1 MRGRRSEQ
9 ARREGRTITIAIASE
24 STIVR
29 TGLRVM
35 LAGASDMRVI
45 AEVSTIA
52 AAARLIAERPPD
64 LLFVVLLR
72 NLSEGLDALPRA
84 QQRLLDV
91 PRVVVGVER
100 SRAERSPA
108 PKGAWPDWVSINV
121 TRAELVAAA
130 RRVARGVPASSP
142 WKSAR
147 GVAQPFSR
155 LATTLTAPETAL
167 LRLLSEGL
175 TNPQIAGRL
184 GYSVGTVK
192 DYVQRILEK
201 LDVSNRTEAA
211 VKAVRAG
218 MLN

>member
-1 MRGRRSEQ
+1 MQGRRSEQ
-9 ARREGRTITIAIASE
+9 ARRERRTITIAIASE
-24 STIVR
+24 STVVR

-35 LAGASDMRVI
+35 LASAGDMRVI
-45 AEVSTIA
+45 AEVSMIA
-52 AAARLIAERPPD
+52 DAARLIAVRPPD

-72 NLSEGLDALPRA
+72 DISEGLAALQRA
-84 QQRLLDV
+84 RRRLLNV
-91 PRVVVGVER
+91 PCVVVTVEP
-100 SRAERSPA
+100 SRAERSQA
-108 PKGAWPDWVSINV
+108 PTGPYSDCVSINV

-130 RRVARGVPASSP
+130 RRVARGAAWSP

-147 GVAQPFSR
+147 GAAQPFPG
-155 LATTLTAPETAL
+155 LATTLTAPEIAL

-175 TNPQIAGRL
+175 TNDQIAGRL

-201 LDVSNRTEAA
+201 LDASNRTQAA

>member
-35 LAGASDMRVI
+35 LASASDMRVI

-52 AAARLIAERPPD
+52 AAARLIAVRPPD
-64 LLFVVLLR
+64 LLFVVILR
-72 NLSEGLDALPRA
+72 DLSEGLAALQRA

-91 PRVVVGVER
+91 PRIVVTVER
-100 SRAERSPA
+100 TAAERSQA
-108 PKGAWPDWVSINV
+108 PTGTRSDWVSINV
-121 TRAELVAAA
+121 TRAALVAAV
-130 RRVARGVPASSP
+130 RRVARGAPASSP

-147 GVAQPFSR
+147 SVAPPFGG
-155 LATTLTAPETAL
+155 LATTLTAPEAAL

-201 LDVSNRTEAA
+201 LDVSNRTQAA

>member
-1 MRGRRSEQ
+1 MRGRSER
-9 ARREGRTITIAIASE
+9 ARRERRTITIAIASE

-29 TGLRVM
+29 TGLTVM
-35 LAGASDMRVI
+35 LASASDMRVI
-45 AEVSTIA
+45 AEVATIA
-52 AAARLIAERPPD
+52 AAVRLVAVRPPD

-72 NLSEGLDALPRA
+72 NLSEGLDALQRA
-84 QQRLLDV
+84 QQRLLGV
-91 PRVVVGVER
+91 PRIVVTVER
-100 SRAERSPA
+100 SAAERSQA
-108 PKGAWPDWVSINV
+108 PTSTWSDRVSINV
-121 TRAELVAAA
+121 TRAELVAAV

-142 WKSAR
+142 WTSVR
-147 GVAQPFSR
+147 GVTQPFSG
-155 LATTLTAPETAL
+155 LATTLTAPEIAL

-175 TNPQIAGRL
+175 TNRQIAGRL

-201 LDVSNRTEAA
+201 LDVSNRTQAA

>member
-1 MRGRRSEQ
+1 MRGRRSER
-9 ARREGRTITIAIASE
+9 ARRERRTITIAIASE

-35 LAGASDMRVI
+35 LASASDMRVI
-45 AEVSTIA
+45 AEVATIA
-52 AAARLIAERPPD
+52 AAARLVAVRPPD

-72 NLSEGLDALPRA
+72 NLSEGLDALQRA
-84 QQRLLDV
+84 RQRLLGV
-91 PRVVVGVER
+91 PRIVVTVER
-100 SRAERSPA
+100 SAAERSQA
-108 PKGAWPDWVSINV
+108 PTSTWSDRVSINV
-121 TRAELVAAA
+121 TRAELVAAV

-142 WKSAR
+142 WTSVR
-147 GVAQPFSR
+147 GVTQPFSG

-175 TNPQIAGRL
+175 TNHQIAGRL

-201 LDVSNRTEAA
+201 LDVSNRTQAA
-211 VKAVRAG
+211 VKGVRAG
-218 MLN
+218 MLD